1 MTAKGGQKQQLAL
14 ANDITRVFFAMLA
27 VLCVPLIAM
36 QFSNEVNWSGM
47 DFAVAGTLLFGTGLG
62 YVLTARKVRSQKQ
75 RLIISLVLAAI
86 LIVAWLELAVGIF
99 TGWGS

>member
-1 MTAKGGQKQQLAL
+1 MQEKSGRKILS
-14 ANDITRVFFAMLA
+14 DDVIRVAFATIA

-36 QFSNEVNWSGM
+36 QFSDNVNWSAM

-75 RLIISLVLAAI
+75 RLFIGVTLAGI
-86 LIVAWLELAVGIF
+86 LTIVWLELAVGVF
-99 TGWGS
+99 TKWGS